1 MLGARRNG
9 WKEGGKR
16 GREMEEKEKE
26 AFSIS
31 NIFLPYTSS
40 YTLLALVPHIKN
52 RHVTTTTAIIIK

>member
-1 MLGARRNG
+1 M
-9 WKEGGKR
+9 ER

-31 NIFLPYTSS
+31 NILLPYTSS